1 MNNDPNFLER
11 FEHGL
16 NPADLSASKIPG
28 TVLGYGEISTIFQ
41 ISNDDQRAYKRMPLF
56 KTVAAA
62 EEYAANYRHY
72 CDYLGGAGLTL
83 PDDNLQIVAL
93 PKRPVVLYI
102 VQQQFSSTWF
112 AHRLIHV
119 LDADANKILLT
130 RIAQEAIKIRT
141 YNQTQTPALEI
152 ALDAQISNWVFE
164 NGDPA
169 SGTLYY
175 IDTSTPLYRLDGVE
189 QLNPELILQSAPSFL
204 RWLISKLFL
213 NDVMNRYYD
222 QRQIM
227 IDLAANLYKE
237 QLPQLIPIA
246 IIIINSLRG
255 DESTE
260 ITAEIVNGY
269 YREDKF
275 IWALFLA
282 ARKIDRWLT
291 TTLLRKRYEFILPGR
306 IQR

>member
-16 NPADLSASKIPG
+16 NPADLNASKIPG

-41 ISNDDQRAYKRMPLF
+41 IGNDDRHAYKRMPLF
-56 KTVAAA
+56 KTLAAA
-62 EEYAANYRHY
+62 EEYATNYRHY

-83 PDDNLQIVAL
+83 PADDLQLVAL

-102 VQQQFSSTWF
+102 VQKQFPSSWF

-130 RIAQEAIKIRT
+130 RIAQETIKIRT
-141 YNQTQTPALEI
+141 YNKTQAPALEI

-164 NGDPA
+164 NGDPVG
-169 SGTLYY
+169 GTLYY
-175 IDTSTPLYRLDGVE
+175 IDTSTPQYQLDGVE

-204 RWLISKLFL
+204 RWIISKLFL
-213 NDVMNRYYD
+213 KDVMNRYYD

-237 QLPQLIPIA
+237 QLPQLIPLA
-246 IIIINSLRG
+246 IEIINSLLG
-255 DESTE
+255 DDSTE

-275 IWALFLA
+275 IWALFLT

-291 TTLLRKRYEFILPGR
+291 TTLFRQRYEFILPGR